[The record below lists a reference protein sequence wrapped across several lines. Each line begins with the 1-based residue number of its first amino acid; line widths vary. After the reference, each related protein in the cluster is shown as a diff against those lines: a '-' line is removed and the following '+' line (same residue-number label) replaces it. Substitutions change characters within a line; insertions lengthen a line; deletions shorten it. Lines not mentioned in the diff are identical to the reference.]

1 MSRIQHIMPS
11 LSEGMS
17 YPAVVGSEGQ
27 ERARNFYGP
36 SLERLLRLKKQ
47 FDPDNRFRAPYGLFD
62 VSAGTSGRMAPPAGG
77 VSVLF

>member
-1 MSRIQHIMPS
+1 MPS

-47 FDPDNRFRAPYGLFD
+47 FDPDNRFRAPYGLF
-62 VSAGTSGRMAPPAGG
+62 
-77 VSVLF
+77 